1 LKIAGR
7 NAVSEALKS
16 NLTIERLAVA
26 KGLKDA
32 QANRL
37 INLARS
43 KGVKIVFLDK
53 DVLDK
58 ESKGQRH
65 QGFIADVN
73 DYKYSAVE
81 DILKSAQEKNQDPL
95 IIILDGVE
103 DPHNLG
109 SVLRVAE
116 CAGAHGVIIP
126 RHRSASVNETV
137 IKVSAGA
144 ASHVKVA
151 KVANINDAIRR
162 LKELNIRVL
171 AAETGGQNIYQTDL
185 KGALCVVI
193 GGEDSGVKQL
203 TKKLCDGIITLPMFG
218 QVNSL
223 NASVACGAV
232 IYEAIRQR
240 NFD

>member
-1 LKIAGR
+1 MKIIGR

-16 NLTIERLAVA
+16 KTTIERLAVA
-26 KGLKDA
+26 KDQKDA

-37 INLARS
+37 ISLARS

-53 DVLDK
+53 AVLDK

-65 QGFIADVN
+65 QGFIAEVT
-73 DYKYSAVE
+73 DYQYSTVE
-81 DILKSAQEKNQDPL
+81 DILQSAQEQGQDPL
-95 IIILDGVE
+95 IVILDGVE

-137 IKVSAGA
+137 IKVSSGA
-144 ASHVKVA
+144 AAHIKVA
-151 KVANINDAIRR
+151 KVPNINDTIRN
-162 LKELNIRVL
+162 LKEQNIKVL
-171 AAETGGQNIYQTDL
+171 AAETGGESIYKADL
-185 KGALCVVI
+185 KGALCLVI
-193 GGEDSGVKQL
+193 GGEDTGVKQL

-240 NFD
+240 NFG

>member
-1 LKIAGR
+1 MKIIGR

-26 KGLKDA
+26 KDLKDG

-37 INLARS
+37 INIARS
-43 KGVKIVFLDK
+43 KGIKIVFLDK
-53 DVLDK
+53 AVLDK
-58 ESKGQRH
+58 ESKGTRH
-65 QGFIADVN
+65 QGFIADVT
-73 DYKYSAVE
+73 DYKYSDLDE
-81 DILKSAQEKNQDPL
+81 ILEFAQSQGQQPL
-95 IIILDGVE
+95 IIMLDGVE

-137 IKVSAGA
+137 IKVSTGA
-144 ASHVKVA
+144 AAHIKVA
-151 KVANINDAIRR
+151 KVTNINDAIRE
-162 LKELNIRVL
+162 LKDKNIKVL
-171 AAETGGQNIYQTDL
+171 AAETGGQNIYQADL
-185 KGALCVVI
+185 KGPLCVVV
-193 GGEDSGVKQL
+193 GGEDSGVKEL

-218 QVNSL
+218 KVNSL

-232 IYEAIRQR
+232 IYEVIRQR
-240 NFD
+240 NFG

>member
-1 LKIAGR
+1 MKIFGK
-7 NAVSEALKS
+7 NAVNEALKS

-26 KGLKDA
+26 KDLKDA
-32 QANRL
+32 QSNR
-37 INLARS
+37 IISLARS

-53 DVLDK
+53 AVLDK

-65 QGFIADVN
+65 QGFIAEVT
-73 DYKYSAVE
+73 DYQYCELE
-81 DILKSAQEKNQDPL
+81 DILLSAQSQNQEPL
-95 IIILDGVE
+95 IIMLDGVE

-116 CAGAHGVIIP
+116 CAGVHGVVIP

-144 ASHVKVA
+144 AAHIKVA
-151 KVANINDAIRR
+151 KVTNINDAIRY
-162 LKELNIRVL
+162 LKEQNIKVL

-185 KGALCVVI
+185 KGGLCVVV

-203 TKKLCDGIITLPMFG
+203 TKKLCDGIITLPMYG
-218 QVNSL
+218 KVNSL

-232 IYEAIRQR
+232 IYEIIRQR
-240 NFD
+240 NFG

>member
-1 LKIAGR
+1 MKIIGR

-26 KGLKDA
+26 KDLKDA

-37 INLARS
+37 INIARS

-53 DVLDK
+53 TVLDK
-58 ESKGQRH
+58 ESNGKRH
-65 QGFIADVN
+65 QGFIADVT
-73 DYKYSAVE
+73 DYQYCSLE
-81 DILKSAQEKNQDPL
+81 DILQSAAEQGQDPL
-95 IIILDGVE
+95 IVILDGVE

-116 CAGAHGVIIP
+116 CAGVHGVIIP

-144 ASHVKVA
+144 AAHIKVA
-151 KVANINDAIRR
+151 KVTNVNDAIRR
-162 LKELNIRVL
+162 LKEQNIKVL
-171 AAETGGQNIYQTDL
+171 AAETGGQNIYQADL
-185 KGALCVVI
+185 KGPLCIVV
-193 GGEDSGVKQL
+193 GGEDTGVKQL
-203 TKKLCDGIITLPMFG
+203 TKKLCDGTITLPMFG
-218 QVNSL
+218 KVNSL

-232 IYEAIRQR
+232 IYEVIRQR
-240 NFD
+240 NFG